1 MGEVPGQSQGL
12 SAFLVLRTPCPL
24 WQPRGRCVN
33 CAGSRLLSWCRCT
46 ARWKAPLFIDSCKCS
61 LALALSAV
69 AAGRAGRRGSSGAA
83 HGIYAEW
90 AGAAAAPAAP
100 GGDWPALRQLA
111 MQSSPRFFF
120 TMKLEGVPLPVPADE
135 RERDSGRSGNAVVTI
150 ILLLFSR

>member
-12 SAFLVLRTPCPL
+12 SAFLVLRTPCPP
-24 WQPRGRCVN
+24 WQLRGRCVN
-33 CAGSRLLSWCRCT
+33 CAGSRLPSSCRCT
-46 ARWKAPLFIDSCKCS
+46 ARWKALLFIGSCTCS

-69 AAGRAGRRGSSGAA
+69 VAGRAGRRGSSGAA
-83 HGIYAEW
+83 HGISVEW
-90 AGAAAAPAAP
+90 AGVAAAPGAP

-111 MQSSPRFFF
+111 TESSPQFFF

-135 RERDSGRSGNAVVTI
+135 RERDSERSGNAVVTI